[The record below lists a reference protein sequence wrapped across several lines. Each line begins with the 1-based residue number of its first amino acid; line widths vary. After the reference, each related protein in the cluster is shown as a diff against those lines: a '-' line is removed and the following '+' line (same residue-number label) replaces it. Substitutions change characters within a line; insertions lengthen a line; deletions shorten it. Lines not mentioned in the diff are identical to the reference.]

1 MKAIAVAGGLYGER
15 CLNPDVDEL
24 FGSGGR
30 AAMALA
36 RAGHKV
42 DWHYYCPDEQS
53 SAIQLTLV
61 NAGLV
66 HNPHSSAELITFV
79 YDHPLARPVFYPG
92 KIQSGP
98 SIHVEG
104 ENILRFGMMEGD
116 AVVVAT
122 NCVFDPQ
129 TSSNPQPF
137 GSNGSRAKN
146 LALVL
151 NEAEVLRYAS
161 APDEVTAVQR
171 IVEAQPGSVVL
182 VKAGA
187 NGCRVYERG
196 RLSGSVPPYWSD
208 RVYKIG
214 TGDVFTAAFAGNW
227 MLNGKSCLEAADIA
241 SQCVSYYTE
250 SRTPTVSLE
259 GASNQRKP
267 IAVNQTGLVYLAG
280 PIFTMAEL
288 WMIDQVTV
296 ALESLSM
303 TVFSPYRDVGFGDPT
318 AVVAGDLEGL
328 EKATAIFAC
337 IDGTD
342 PGTLFEVGYAVK
354 KGIPVICYSQNPKPS
369 DLTMM
374 LGSKGCYI
382 YDDFASA
389 AYHAVWWARQ

>member
-42 DWHYYCPDEQS
+42 EWHYYCPDELS
-53 SAIQLTLV
+53 NAAQLTLM
-61 NAGLV
+61 NAGLI
-66 HNPHSSAELITFV
+66 HHPYSCAEQITFM
-79 YDHPLARPVFYPG
+79 YDHPLARPIYYPG
-92 KIQSGP
+92 MIQSNP
-98 SIHVEG
+98 AIQVKG
-104 ENILRFGMMEGD
+104 ENVLRFGMMEGD
-116 AVVVAT
+116 AIVTAT

-129 TSSNPQPF
+129 SSSDPQPF
-137 GSNGSRAKN
+137 DGNGSHADK

-161 APDEVTAVQR
+161 APDEVTAIQR
-171 IVEAQPGSVVL
+171 IDEAQPGSVVL

-187 NGCRVYERG
+187 DGCRVYEEG
-196 RLSGSVPPYWSD
+196 HLSGSVPPYWSD

-214 TGDVFTAAFAGNW
+214 TGDVFSAAFAGNW
-227 MLNGKSCLEAADIA
+227 MLHDKSCLEAADIA
-241 SQCVSYYTE
+241 SRCVSYYTE
-250 SRTPTVSLE
+250 TRTPTVCLE
-259 GASNQRKP
+259 EAGNDRRP
-267 IAVNQTGLVYLAG
+267 IANNQTGLVYLAG

-288 WMIDQVTV
+288 WMINQVTV
-296 ALESLSM
+296 ALESLGM
-303 TVFSPYRDVGFGDPT
+303 TVFSPYRDVGFGDP
-318 AVVAGDLEGL
+318 AVVVTGDLEGL
-328 EKATAIFAC
+328 EKATAVLAC

-354 KGIPVICYSQNPKPS
+354 KGIPVICYAQNPKPS

-374 LGSKGCYI
+374 LGSKGCHI

-389 AYHAVWWARQ
+389 AYHAVWCARQ